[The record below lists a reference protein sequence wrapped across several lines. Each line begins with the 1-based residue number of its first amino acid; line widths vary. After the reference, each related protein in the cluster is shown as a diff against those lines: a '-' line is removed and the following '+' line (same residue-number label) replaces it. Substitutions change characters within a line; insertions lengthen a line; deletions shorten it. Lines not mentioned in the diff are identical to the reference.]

1 LANASTNFEVWLA
14 IGKDIDDMERGRLV
28 VDAPL
33 ANRVRSGRK
42 QPQRAS
48 VRVIVLASH
57 PLNIVPDIFDDGISI
72 SGQYG

>member
-1 LANASTNFEVWLA
+1 
-14 IGKDIDDMERGRLV
+14 V

-57 PLNIVPDIFDDGISI
+57 PFHVTPDILKVGTSI
-72 SGQYG
+72 SARYG